1 MLEYI
6 KFGDFKIKA
15 IQIEDEWF
23 VSVRHI
29 SIALD
34 VSSDT
39 LKGIIRHHLS
49 QQYKFSRKEI
59 NIDEYYDDSKC
70 FTTIPGAVLGST
82 HPDRYDVIDFLV
94 ERHNYLQD

>member
-39 LKGIIRHHLS
+39 LKGNNTSSFASAI
-49 QQYKFSRKEI
+49 
-59 NIDEYYDDSKC
+59 
-70 FTTIPGAVLGST
+70 
-82 HPDRYDVIDFLV
+82 
-94 ERHNYLQD
+94 